1 MQGRGTGSRGLSG
14 SWWSIKRKRVGA
26 IHVVFRV
33 GAIHVVFTVG
43 SRQGRG
49 NCTVLLY
56 CTLYSTV
63 PVHRVGAIHVVFRVG
78 AGSGQLYCTVLLYCR
93 TLYST

>member
-33 GAIHVVFTVG
+33 GAIHVVF
-43 SRQGRG
+43 
-49 NCTVLLY
+49 
-56 CTLYSTV
+56 
-63 PVHRVGAIHVVFRVG
+63 RVE
-78 AGSGQLYCTVLLYCR
+78 AGSGQLYCTAVLY
-93 TLYST
+93 TVQYSTGT